1 MTTNAFLLSWDCN
14 GLEGCVPITQYEDM
28 DKQNF
33 MDVLAGKSKS
43 ENPLG
48 RIISMMTLRAR
59 FNPQR
64 NYEIYAIDCDH
75 SITGDQWRVMF
86 DDNPQGM
93 ADLVRE
99 KGIKIYSDRST
110 TARKIV

>member
-1 MTTNAFLLSWDCN
+1 MTQNAFLLSWDCN

-33 MDVLAGKSKS
+33 MDILAGKEKTT
-43 ENPLG
+43 NPLG

-64 NYEIYAIDCDH
+64 NYEIYAIDCD
-75 SITGDQWRVMF
+75 SSFTEDKWKALF
-86 DDNPQGM
+86 DDSPQEM

-99 KGIKIYSDRST
+99 KGVKIYSDRST

>member
-28 DKQNF
+28 DEQNF
-33 MDVLAGKSKS
+33 MEVLAGKAKS
-43 ENPLG
+43 DNPLG
-48 RIISMMTLRAR
+48 RILSMMTLRAQ

-64 NYEIYAIDCDH
+64 NYEIYAIDCFDGMTDRDWH
-75 SITGDQWRVMF
+75 RMF
-86 DDNPQGM
+86 DENPQGM

-99 KGIKIYSDRST
+99 KGVKIYSDRST
-110 TARKIV
+110 TVRKIV